1 VTGGGILV
9 PKISSLNCSVYAPF
23 AFVSPATL
31 NLASFIASIM
41 EACLI
46 GFVRTGKAEKG
57 KLVGVTLLEQVKVH
71 SLRSAPASKY

>member
-1 VTGGGILV
+1 MLV
-9 PKISSLNCSVYAPF
+9 PKISSLSCSVYVPF

-46 GFVRTGKAEKG
+46 GFVRTGKAEKAR
-57 KLVGVTLLEQVKVH
+57 LVGLTRLNQVKVR